1 MLSQL
6 PAPEEKTATSYLAL
20 GDSYTI
26 GQSVP
31 YELNYP
37 NQLYEKLIAD
47 DIAIDPPTILAQT
60 GWTTGELA
68 AAIKAADLDSN
79 YCLVSLN

>member
-1 MLSQL
+1 MKYLLPFFVILCFACGKDTDMLSQL

-47 DIAIDPPTILAQT
+47 DIAIDPPTLCH
-60 GWTTGELA
+60 W
-68 AAIKAADLDSN
+68 
-79 YCLVSLN
+79 CL